1 MMKDLTQYGVN
12 ITAFGIATTIGG
24 IVLVLLGRNLNE

>member
-1 MMKDLTQYGVN
+1 MIRDLTKYGLN

-24 IVLVLLGRNLNE
+24 IVLFMIGRRLDE

>member
-1 MMKDLTQYGVN
+1 MIRDLTKYGLN

-24 IVLVLLGRNLNE
+24 MVLYFVGRRFDE

>member
-1 MMKDLTQYGVN
+1 MMKDLTKYGLN

-24 IVLVLLGRNLNE
+24 IVLVMLGRNLDE

>member
-1 MMKDLTQYGVN
+1 MIRDLTKYGVN

-24 IVLVLLGRNLNE
+24 FALIFLGRNLID